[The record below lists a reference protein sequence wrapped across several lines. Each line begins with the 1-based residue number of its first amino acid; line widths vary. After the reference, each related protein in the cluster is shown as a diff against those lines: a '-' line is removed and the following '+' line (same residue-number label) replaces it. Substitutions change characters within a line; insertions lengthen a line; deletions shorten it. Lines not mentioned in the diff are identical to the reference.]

1 MNGKFSL
8 IPKLLW
14 TGPFFWGTEPK
25 LFGMDQIDLCPKKF
39 GEVAKKLDWSK
50 TNLDQ
55 TKNHF
60 GPIEGPEI
68 DFFFTS
74 PGSTIQSLAF

>member
-1 MNGKFSL
+1 
-8 IPKLLW
+8 
-14 TGPFFWGTEPK
+14 
-25 LFGMDQIDLCPKKF
+25 MDQIDLCPKKF